1 MALWSSGYVIGNWIR
16 VSRFESWIFRKSF
29 FFFEILKFLEFL
41 IFKLVFDDWIMLS
54 KNDRYQ
60 QHNKIINISKLHS
73 MACSTNMH
81 FLSKAPGVH
90 RHHVT
95 VWTPDP
101 WNQDPLNILGMFQ
114 SDSDESNLWFLS
126 QAETIILSLHWLN
139 SRIRYWIQY
148 KMLLLVY

>member
-1 MALWSSGYVIGNWIR
+1 
-16 VSRFESWIFRKSF
+16 
-29 FFFEILKFLEFL
+29 
-41 IFKLVFDDWIMLS
+41 MLS

-101 WNQDPLNILGMFQ
+101 WNQGILNRLGAY
-114 SDSDESNLWFLS
+114 SNVSKHAASRCADL
-126 QAETIILSLHWLN
+126 AVLN
-139 SRIRYWIQY
+139 YVQTCF
-148 KMLLLVY
+148 VYADLQVLF